1 MKCLLLQ
8 SAGLVSEIKKIKQKK
23 MNQILLVA
31 KREFMTQVK
40 NRTFIIMTFLSP
52 LIVLVIIGIIAWMVS
67 ANNSDKKNIAVVD
80 ESSEF
85 ITVFQ
90 SDNQVVYNF
99 YPAKDIQG
107 IKDTLTDSK
116 YLNALLIIPKFDK
129 QDFKGLDN
137 SIELV
142 TNGNM
147 GVSFKESLESKIN
160 KRIEDL
166 KMENAG
172 VSEEQLK
179 QLKSNITIKTFNLK
193 SENGGEKEDSS
204 DYLKFGLAMF
214 LAYVTFTFIMIY
226 GVKIMRSV
234 VEEKNN
240 RVVEIIISS
249 VKPFNLMMGKILG
262 TTFVAILQFV
272 IWISMGLVVVIGG
285 SVFLASK
292 IKTPTALDSAQAQE
306 ILAQNPAWM
315 ADTQGVFDSLLSLN
329 YPLILGLFLLY
340 FLLGYL
346 FYSSIFAAIGSAVDN
361 EADTQQFTFYPIF
374 PMIIAMYGS
383 MTALDNPDGPVSFWL
398 SMIPLTSPISMVV
411 RLPFGVEWWEILLS
425 LFLLIGTMLLMVF
438 LASKIYR
445 VGILMYGKKAS
456 FKEMLKW
463 IRYSN

>member
-1 MKCLLLQ
+1 
-8 SAGLVSEIKKIKQKK
+8 
-23 MNQILLVA
+23 MNQILTVA
-31 KREFMTQVK
+31 KREFLTQVK
-40 NRTFIIMTFLSP
+40 NKTFIIMTFLSP
-52 LIVLVIIGIIAWMVS
+52 LIVLAIIGIIAWMMS
-67 ANNSDKKNIAVVD
+67 ANTDQKNIAVVD
-80 ESSEF
+80 QSGEF
-85 ITVFQ
+85 VTSLVSGKDI
-90 SDNQVVYNF
+90 VYNF
-99 YPAKDIQG
+99 YDTKDIQG
-107 IKDTLTDSK
+107 IKDTLSGSK
-116 YLNALLIIPKFDK
+116 YLNALLVIPKFDK

-137 SIELV
+137 GVELM
-142 TNGNM
+142 TNGSL
-147 GVSFKESLESKIN
+147 GVTYKEGLESGLN
-160 KRIEDL
+160 KRIEEM

-172 VSEEQLK
+172 VSQDQLQK
-179 QLKSNITIKTFNLK
+179 LKSNIKIKTFNLK
-193 SENGGEKEDSS
+193 DSQGAGEDKS

-214 LAYVTFTFIMIY
+214 LAYITFTFIMIY

-262 TTFVAILQFV
+262 TTFVALVQFV
-272 IWISMGLVVVIGG
+272 IWISMGLAAVIGG
-285 SVFLASK
+285 SVFLGSK
-292 IKTPTALDSAQAQE
+292 LEPTAGMNTPQAQE
-306 ILAQNPAWM
+306 LLAQNPEWM
-315 ADTQGVFDSLLSLN
+315 LETQSMLDSLLSLN
-329 YPLILGLFLLY
+329 YPLILGLFVVY

-346 FYSSIFAAIGSAVDN
+346 FYSSVFAAIGSAVDN

-411 RLPFGVEWWEILLS
+411 RLPFGVEWWEIVIS
-425 LFLLIGTMLLMVF
+425 LVLLIGTMLLMVF

-463 IRYSN
+463 MRYSN

>member
-1 MKCLLLQ
+1 
-8 SAGLVSEIKKIKQKK
+8 

-31 KREFMTQVK
+31 SREFMTQVK
-40 NRTFIIMTFLSP
+40 NKTFIIMTFLSP
-52 LIVLVIIGIIAWMVS
+52 LIIVGIIGIIAWMMS
-67 ANNSDKKNIAVVD
+67 ANSDQKSIAVVD
-80 ESSEF
+80 QSGEF
-85 ITVFQ
+85 VT
-90 SDNQVVYNF
+90 SLASNDNVIYNF

-116 YLNALLIIPKFDK
+116 YLNALLVIPQFDK
-129 QDFKGLDN
+129 NDFSSLNNG
-137 SIELV
+137 IELV

-147 GVSFKESLESKIN
+147 GVTFKEGLESKIN

-172 VSEEQLK
+172 VSEDQLK
-179 QLKSNITIKTFNLK
+179 GLKSNISIKTFNLK
-193 SENGGEKEDSS
+193 DSNGGEKGEGS

-214 LAYVTFTFIMIY
+214 LAYITFTFIMIY

-262 TTFVAILQFV
+262 TTFVALLQFL
-272 IWISMGLVVVIGG
+272 IWIMMGLALVIGG
-285 SVFLASK
+285 SAFLSSK
-292 IKTPTALDSAQAQE
+292 IKMPTETMSGSAQQM
-306 ILAQNPAWM
+306 LDQNPEWM
-315 ADTQGVFDSLLSLN
+315 TDTQSILNSMLDLN
-329 YPLILGLFLLY
+329 YPLILILFLIY

-346 FYSSIFAAIGSAVDN
+346 FYSSVFAAIGSAVDN

-411 RLPFGVEWWEILLS
+411 RLPFGVEWWEIALS
-425 LFLLIGTMLLMVF
+425 LTLLIGTMLLMVF

-456 FKEMLKW
+456 FKEMWKW
-463 IRYSN
+463 LRYSN

>member
-1 MKCLLLQ
+1 
-8 SAGLVSEIKKIKQKK
+8 

-31 KREFMTQVK
+31 SREFMTQVK
-40 NRTFIIMTFLSP
+40 NKTFIIMTFLSP
-52 LIVLVIIGIIAWMVS
+52 LIIVGIIGIIAWMMS
-67 ANNSDKKNIAVVD
+67 ANSDQKSIAVVD
-80 ESSEF
+80 QSGEF
-85 ITVFQ
+85 ITSLV
-90 SDNQVVYNF
+90 SNDNVIYNF

-116 YLNALLIIPKFDK
+116 YLNALLIIPQFDK
-129 QDFKGLDN
+129 SDFSSLNNG
-137 SIELV
+137 IELV
-142 TNGNM
+142 TNGNI
-147 GVSFKESLESKIN
+147 GVTFRESLESRIN
-160 KRIEDL
+160 KRIEEI
-166 KMENAG
+166 KMEAAG
-172 VSEEQLK
+172 ISSTELSR
-179 QLKSNITIKTFNLK
+179 LKSDISIRTFNLK
-193 SENGGEKEDSS
+193 DGPKGEKGEGS

-214 LAYVTFTFIMIY
+214 LAYITFTFIMIY

-262 TTFVAILQFV
+262 TTFVALLQFV
-272 IWISMGLVVVIGG
+272 IWIMMGLTLVIGG
-285 SVFLASK
+285 SAFLSSK
-292 IKTPTALDSAQAQE
+292 IKISTENMTAPTQEMLD
-306 ILAQNPAWM
+306 QNPEWM
-315 ADTQGVFDSLLSLN
+315 ADTQGMLNSLLDLN
-329 YPLILGLFLLY
+329 YPLILILFLVY

-346 FYSSIFAAIGSAVDN
+346 FYSSVFAAIGSAVDN

-411 RLPFGVEWWEILLS
+411 RLPFGVEWWEIALS
-425 LFLLIGTMLLMVF
+425 LTLLIGTMLLMVF

-456 FKEMLKW
+456 FKEMWKW
-463 IRYSN
+463 MRYSN

>member
-1 MKCLLLQ
+1 
-8 SAGLVSEIKKIKQKK
+8 

-31 KREFMTQVK
+31 SREFMTQVK
-40 NRTFIIMTFLSP
+40 NKTFIIMTILSP
-52 LIVLVIIGIIAWMVS
+52 LIIVGIIGIIAWMMS
-67 ANNSDKKNIAVVD
+67 ANSDQKSIAVVD
-80 ESSEF
+80 QSSEF
-85 ITVFQ
+85 ITTLT
-90 SDNQVVYNF
+90 SNDNVIYNF

-107 IKDTLTDSK
+107 IKDTLVESK
-116 YLNALLIIPKFDK
+116 YLNALLIIPQFSKN
-129 QDFKGLDN
+129 DFGGLN
-137 SIELV
+137 NGIELV

-147 GVSFKESLESKIN
+147 GVSFKEGLESKIN

-172 VSEEQLK
+172 VSEDQLK
-179 QLKSNITIKTFNLK
+179 GLKSNISIKTFNLK
-193 SENGGEKEDSS
+193 DSNGGEKGEGS

-214 LAYVTFTFIMIY
+214 LAYITFTFIMIY

-262 TTFVAILQFV
+262 TTFVALLQFLV
-272 IWISMGLVVVIGG
+272 WIMMGLALVFGG
-285 SVFLASK
+285 SAFLSSK
-292 IKTPTALDSAQAQE
+292 IKIPTETMNGSAQQM
-306 ILAQNPAWM
+306 LDQNPEWM
-315 ADTQGVFDSLLSLN
+315 TDTQGMLNSLLDLN
-329 YPLILGLFLLY
+329 YPLILILFLVY

-346 FYSSIFAAIGSAVDN
+346 FYSSVFAAIGSAVDN

-411 RLPFGVEWWEILLS
+411 RLPFGVEWWEIALS
-425 LFLLIGTMLLMVF
+425 LTLLIGTMLLMVF

-456 FKEMLKW
+456 FKEMWKW
-463 IRYSN
+463 MRYSN

>member
-1 MKCLLLQ
+1 
-8 SAGLVSEIKKIKQKK
+8 

-31 KREFMTQVK
+31 SREFMTQVK
-40 NRTFIIMTFLSP
+40 NKTFIIMTILSP
-52 LIVLVIIGIIAWMVS
+52 LIIVGIIGIIAWMMS
-67 ANNSDKKNIAVVD
+67 ANSDQKSIAVVD
-80 ESSEF
+80 QSGEF
-85 ITVFQ
+85 ITALA
-90 SDNQVVYNF
+90 SNDNVIYNF

-107 IKDTLTDSK
+107 IKDTLVNSK

-129 QDFKGLDN
+129 NDFSSLNNG
-137 SIELV
+137 IELV

-147 GVSFKESLESKIN
+147 GVRFKESLESKIN

-172 VSEEQLK
+172 MSEAQLK
-179 QLKSNITIKTFNLK
+179 GLKSNISIKTFNLK
-193 SENGGEKEDSS
+193 DSNGGEKGEGS

-214 LAYVTFTFIMIY
+214 LAYITFTFIMIY

-262 TTFVAILQFV
+262 TTFVALLQFLV
-272 IWISMGLVVVIGG
+272 WIMMGLALVLGG
-285 SVFLASK
+285 SAFLSSK
-292 IKTPTALDSAQAQE
+292 IKMPTETMNGTAQQMLD
-306 ILAQNPAWM
+306 QNPEWM
-315 ADTQGVFDSLLSLN
+315 TDTQGMLNSLLDLN
-329 YPLILGLFLLY
+329 YPLILILFLVY

-346 FYSSIFAAIGSAVDN
+346 FYSSVFAAIGSAVDN

-411 RLPFGVEWWEILLS
+411 RLPFGVEWWEIALS
-425 LFLLIGTMLLMVF
+425 LTLLIGTMLLMVF

-456 FKEMLKW
+456 FKEMWKW
-463 IRYSN
+463 MRYSN